1 MDMFQI
7 AACGV
12 MAALLA
18 TQMKAFREEYRMLV
32 ILAAGLLFAVLLV
45 DKISYFVESLIEIE
59 RYAAVDS
66 VYMDCILKMIGISC
80 LAEFSANL
88 CRDSGHQ
95 ALAEQ
100 ISMLA
105 RLSILCFSMPI
116 VLAILETIRD
126 FL

>member
-12 MAALLA
+12 MTALLA
-18 TQMKAFREEYRMLV
+18 TQLGAFREEYRMFV
-32 ILAAGLLFAVLLV
+32 VLAAGILFAVLLV
-45 DKISYFVESLIEIE
+45 DKISYFVESLREIE
-59 RYAAVDS
+59 EYAAIDD

-88 CRDSGHQ
+88 CRDSGHDS
-95 ALAEQ
+95 LAQQ

-105 RLSILCFSMPI
+105 RLTILCFSMPI
-116 VLAILETIRD
+116 VLAILEAVRN